1 MLINLSHY
9 MSILSGASFL
19 LCACLS
25 FLFIKQADASKSL
38 IKNIFSNSCYLLF
51 ISFGIYV
58 YLAIS
63 DDFSVEYIA
72 NHSNSNLPVFYKISS
87 IWSAHEGSMF
97 VWILFLAIW
106 GYFFNLHKP
115 SNDQIK
121 MTSIGI
127 ISLILF
133 GFMVF
138 LLLTS
143 SPFTQ
148 ILPLAPENG
157 ADINPVLQDP
167 ALAMHPPTLYLGYV
181 GFVIPFAYSISFLIH
196 EEYSYSW
203 ERAIRSWSVIAWS
216 FLTIGIALGSWWAY
230 YELGWGGYWFWD
242 PVENVAL
249 MPWLAATAFI
259 HSLKVSAD
267 TRAHRSWTILLALL
281 VFSLS
286 LFGAFIVRSGI
297 IDSVHSFANDPER
310 GLYLLAF
317 CSIIV
322 LSSLFIY
329 ANKYEKLL
337 SKKSTLVSKQSFISI
352 NNILFITLIF
362 STMLGVLYPLIFEY
376 LYNEKISVGA
386 PFYNSIYI
394 PITIIAAAFLVFSI
408 EINWNGSLSKIKFLH
423 PLSFSI
429 IFAFVITLYLYK
441 EFEIKNILLLISLFV
456 GYLIIIRYL
465 FVLFMSKYIN
475 IASFCAHFGL
485 GVLIVAI
492 SLNSLLSSE
501 RVLNLNINET
511 KTYKGINITLEQ
523 IKVINGSN
531 YDSIKGFLKVND
543 GANQYILEPEKRRY
557 FVRGQ
562 ITTETDIKVTPIKD
576 IYVTLGDQLDDGSW
590 IVNIQLNYF
599 IRYIWASMIMMA
611 LASLFIISNTRRQ
624 S

>member
-1 MLINLSHY
+1 

-19 LCACLS
+19 LCSCLS
-25 FLFIKQADASKSL
+25 FLFINRSDDSRIL

-51 ISFGIYV
+51 ISFGVYV
-58 YLAIS
+58 YLAIT
-63 DDFSVEYIA
+63 DNFSVEYIA
-72 NHSNSNLPVFYKISS
+72 SHSNRDLPIFYKISS

-106 GYFFNLHKP
+106 GYLFNIYKT
-115 SNDQIK
+115 SNDEVK

-143 SPFTQ
+143 SPFSQ
-148 ILPLAPENG
+148 ILPIAPENG

-181 GFVIPFAYSISFLIH
+181 GFVIPFAYSIAFLIH
-196 EEYSYSW
+196 EQNSYSW
-203 ERAIRSWSVIAWS
+203 EKTIRSWSVVAWS

-267 TRAHRSWTILLALL
+267 TKAHRSWTILLALL

-310 GLYLLAF
+310 GLYLLSF

-322 LSSLFIY
+322 LTSLFIY
-329 ANKYEKLL
+329 ANKYEQLSSKAVSLL
-337 SKKSTLVSKQSFISI
+337 SKQSFISI

-376 LYNEKISVGA
+376 LYDEKISVGA

-408 EINWNGSLSKIKFLH
+408 EIKWNGRLSKITLFH
-423 PLSFSI
+423 PLSYSI
-429 IFAFVITLYLYK
+429 IIALILTFYMHL
-441 EFEIKNILLLISLFV
+441 EFKIESILLLLSFFV
-456 GYLIIIRYL
+456 GYLVVTRYL
-465 FVLFMSKYIN
+465 FELFMSKYIN
-475 IASFCAHFGL
+475 MASFFAHVGL
-485 GVLIVAI
+485 GILIIAI
-492 SLNSLLSSE
+492 SLNSLLSTE
-501 RVLNLNINET
+501 RVLNININET
-511 KTYKGINITLEQ
+511 KSYKGLDITLEQ
-523 IKVINGSN
+523 IKVLQGSN
-531 YDSIKGFLKVND
+531 YDSIKGFLSVKD
-543 GANQYILEPEKRRY
+543 GLNEYILEPEKRRY

-562 ITTETDIKVTPIKD
+562 ITTETDIKLTLIKD
-576 IYVTLGDQLDDGSW
+576 IYITLGDQLEDGSW
-590 IVNIQLNYF
+590 IINIQLNYF

-611 LASLFIISNTRRQ
+611 LASLFILNNSRRQ
-624 S
+624 R

>member
-1 MLINLSHY
+1 

-19 LCACLS
+19 LCSCLS
-25 FLFIKQADASKSL
+25 FLFINRSDDSRIL

-51 ISFGIYV
+51 ISFGVYV
-58 YLAIS
+58 YLAIT
-63 DDFSVEYIA
+63 DNFSVEYIA
-72 NHSNSNLPVFYKISS
+72 SHSNRDLPIFYKISS

-106 GYFFNLHKP
+106 GYLFNIYKT
-115 SNDQIK
+115 SNDEVK

-143 SPFTQ
+143 SPFSQ
-148 ILPLAPENG
+148 ILPIAPENG

-181 GFVIPFAYSISFLIH
+181 GFVIPFAYSIAFLIH
-196 EEYSYSW
+196 EQNSYSW
-203 ERAIRSWSVIAWS
+203 EKTIRSWSVVAWS

-267 TRAHRSWTILLALL
+267 TKAHRSWTILLALL

-310 GLYLLAF
+310 GLYLLSF

-322 LSSLFIY
+322 LTSLFIY
-329 ANKYEKLL
+329 ANKYEQLSSKAVSLL
-337 SKKSTLVSKQSFISI
+337 SKQSFISI

-376 LYNEKISVGA
+376 LYDEKISVGA

-408 EINWNGSLSKIKFLH
+408 EIKWNGRLSKITLFH
-423 PLSFSI
+423 PLSYSI
-429 IFAFVITLYLYK
+429 IIALILTFYMHL
-441 EFEIKNILLLISLFV
+441 EFKIVSILLLLSFFV
-456 GYLIIIRYL
+456 GYLVVTRYL
-465 FVLFMSKYIN
+465 FELFMSKYIN
-475 IASFCAHFGL
+475 MASFFAHVGL
-485 GVLIVAI
+485 GILIIAI
-492 SLNSLLSSE
+492 SLNSLLSTE
-501 RVLNLNINET
+501 RVLNININET
-511 KTYKGINITLEQ
+511 KSYKGRDITLEQ
-523 IKVINGSN
+523 IKVLQGSN
-531 YDSIKGFLKVND
+531 YDSIKGFLSVKD
-543 GANQYILEPEKRRY
+543 GLNEYILEPEKRRY

-562 ITTETDIKVTPIKD
+562 ITTETDIKVTLIKD
-576 IYVTLGDQLDDGSW
+576 IYITLGDQLEDGSW
-590 IVNIQLNYF
+590 IINIQLNYF

-611 LASLFIISNTRRQ
+611 LASLFILNNSRRQ
-624 S
+624 R

>member
-1 MLINLSHY
+1 

-19 LCACLS
+19 LCSCLS
-25 FLFIKQADASKSL
+25 FLFINRSDDSRIL

-51 ISFGIYV
+51 ISFGVYV
-58 YLAIS
+58 YLAIT
-63 DDFSVEYIA
+63 DNFSVEYIA
-72 NHSNSNLPVFYKISS
+72 SHSNRDLPIFYKISS

-106 GYFFNLHKP
+106 GYLFNIYKT
-115 SNDQIK
+115 SNDEVK

-143 SPFTQ
+143 SPFSQ
-148 ILPLAPENG
+148 ILPIAPENG

-181 GFVIPFAYSISFLIH
+181 GFVIPFAYSIAFLIH
-196 EEYSYSW
+196 EQNSYSW
-203 ERAIRSWSVIAWS
+203 EKTIRSWSVIAWS

-267 TRAHRSWTILLALL
+267 TKAHRSWTILLALL

-310 GLYLLAF
+310 GLYLLSF

-322 LSSLFIY
+322 LTSLFIY
-329 ANKYEKLL
+329 ANKYEQLSSKAVSLL
-337 SKKSTLVSKQSFISI
+337 SKQSFISI

-376 LYNEKISVGA
+376 LYDEKISVGA

-408 EINWNGSLSKIKFLH
+408 EIKWNGRLSKITVFH
-423 PLSFSI
+423 PLSYSI
-429 IFAFVITLYLYK
+429 IIALILTFYMHL
-441 EFEIKNILLLISLFV
+441 EFKIESILLLLSFFI
-456 GYLIIIRYL
+456 GYLVVTRYL
-465 FVLFMSKYIN
+465 FELFMSKYLN
-475 IASFCAHFGL
+475 MASFFAHVGL
-485 GVLIVAI
+485 GILIIAI
-492 SLNSLLSSE
+492 SLNSLLSAE
-501 RVLNLNINET
+501 RVLNININET
-511 KTYKGINITLEQ
+511 KSYKGLDITLEQ
-523 IKVINGSN
+523 IKVLQGSN
-531 YDSIKGFLKVND
+531 YDSIKGFLSIKD
-543 GANQYILEPEKRRY
+543 GLNEYILEPEKRRY

-562 ITTETDIKVTPIKD
+562 ITTETDIKVTLIKD
-576 IYVTLGDQLDDGSW
+576 IYITLGDQLEDGSW
-590 IVNIQLNYF
+590 IINIQLNYF

-611 LASLFIISNTRRQ
+611 LASLFILNNSRRQ
-624 S
+624 R

>member
-1 MLINLSHY
+1 
-9 MSILSGASFL
+9 MSILSCASFL
-19 LCACLS
+19 LCSCLS
-25 FLFIKQADASKSL
+25 FLFINRSDDSRIL

-51 ISFGIYV
+51 ISFGVYV
-58 YLAIS
+58 YLAIT
-63 DDFSVEYIA
+63 DNFSVEYIA
-72 NHSNSNLPVFYKISS
+72 SHSNRDLPIFYKISS

-106 GYFFNLHKP
+106 GYLFNIYKT
-115 SNDQIK
+115 SNDEVK

-143 SPFTQ
+143 SPFSQ
-148 ILPLAPENG
+148 ILPIAPENG

-181 GFVIPFAYSISFLIH
+181 GFVIPFAYSIAFLIH
-196 EEYSYSW
+196 EQNSYSW
-203 ERAIRSWSVIAWS
+203 EKTIRSWSVVAWS

-267 TRAHRSWTILLALL
+267 TKAHRSWTILLALL

-310 GLYLLAF
+310 GLYLLSF

-322 LSSLFIY
+322 LTSLFIY
-329 ANKYEKLL
+329 ANKYEQLSSKAVSLL
-337 SKKSTLVSKQSFISI
+337 SKQSFISI

-376 LYNEKISVGA
+376 LYDEKISVGA

-408 EINWNGSLSKIKFLH
+408 EIKWNGRLSKITVFH
-423 PLSFSI
+423 PLSYSI
-429 IFAFVITLYLYK
+429 IIALILTFYMHL
-441 EFEIKNILLLISLFV
+441 EFKIESILLLLSFFV
-456 GYLIIIRYL
+456 GYLVVTRYL
-465 FVLFMSKYIN
+465 FELFMSKYLN
-475 IASFCAHFGL
+475 MASFFAHVGL
-485 GVLIVAI
+485 GILIIAI
-492 SLNSLLSSE
+492 SLNSLLSAE
-501 RVLNLNINET
+501 RVLNININET
-511 KTYKGINITLEQ
+511 KSYKGLDITLEQ
-523 IKVINGSN
+523 IKVLQGSN
-531 YDSIKGFLKVND
+531 YDSIKGFLSIKD
-543 GANQYILEPEKRRY
+543 GLNEYILEPEKRRY

-562 ITTETDIKVTPIKD
+562 ITTETDIKVTLIKD
-576 IYVTLGDQLDDGSW
+576 IYITLGDQLEDGSW
-590 IVNIQLNYF
+590 IINIQLNYF

-611 LASLFIISNTRRQ
+611 LASLFILNNSRRQ
-624 S
+624 R

>member
-1 MLINLSHY
+1 

-19 LCACLS
+19 LCSCLS
-25 FLFIKQADASKSL
+25 FLFINRSDDSRIL

-51 ISFGIYV
+51 ISFGVYV
-58 YLAIS
+58 YLAIT
-63 DDFSVEYIA
+63 DNFSVEYIA
-72 NHSNSNLPVFYKISS
+72 SHSNRDLPIFYKISS

-106 GYFFNLHKP
+106 GYLFNIYKT
-115 SNDQIK
+115 SNDEVK

-143 SPFTQ
+143 SPFSQ
-148 ILPLAPENG
+148 ILPIAPENG

-181 GFVIPFAYSISFLIH
+181 GFVIPFAYSIAFLIH
-196 EEYSYSW
+196 EQNSYSW
-203 ERAIRSWSVIAWS
+203 EKTIRSWSVVAWS

-267 TRAHRSWTILLALL
+267 TKAHRSWTILLALL

-310 GLYLLAF
+310 GLYLLSF

-322 LSSLFIY
+322 LTSLFIY
-329 ANKYEKLL
+329 ANKYEQLSSKAVSLL
-337 SKKSTLVSKQSFISI
+337 SKQSFISI

-376 LYNEKISVGA
+376 LYDEKISVGA

-408 EINWNGSLSKIKFLH
+408 EIKWNGRLSKITVFH
-423 PLSFSI
+423 PLSYSI
-429 IFAFVITLYLYK
+429 IIALILTFYMHL
-441 EFEIKNILLLISLFV
+441 EFKIESILLLLSFFV
-456 GYLIIIRYL
+456 GYLVVTRYL
-465 FVLFMSKYIN
+465 FELFMSKYLN
-475 IASFCAHFGL
+475 MASFFAHVGL
-485 GVLIVAI
+485 GILIIAI
-492 SLNSLLSSE
+492 SLNSLLSTE
-501 RVLNLNINET
+501 RVLNININET
-511 KTYKGINITLEQ
+511 KSYKGLDITLEQ
-523 IKVINGSN
+523 IKVLQGSN
-531 YDSIKGFLKVND
+531 YDSIKGFLSIKD
-543 GANQYILEPEKRRY
+543 GLNEYILEPEKRRY

-562 ITTETDIKVTPIKD
+562 ITTETDIKVTLIKD
-576 IYVTLGDQLDDGSW
+576 IYITLGDQLEDGSW
-590 IVNIQLNYF
+590 IINIQLNYF

-611 LASLFIISNTRRQ
+611 LASLFILNNSRRQ
-624 S
+624 R

>member
-1 MLINLSHY
+1 

-19 LCACLS
+19 LCSCLS
-25 FLFIKQADASKSL
+25 FLFINRSDDSRIL

-51 ISFGIYV
+51 ISFGVYV
-58 YLAIS
+58 YLAIT
-63 DDFSVEYIA
+63 DNFSVEYIA
-72 NHSNSNLPVFYKISS
+72 SHSNRDLPIFYKISS

-106 GYFFNLHKP
+106 GYLFNIYKT
-115 SNDQIK
+115 SNDEVK

-143 SPFTQ
+143 SPFSQ
-148 ILPLAPENG
+148 ILPIAPENG

-181 GFVIPFAYSISFLIH
+181 GFVIPFAYSIAFLIH
-196 EEYSYSW
+196 EQNSYSW
-203 ERAIRSWSVIAWS
+203 EKTIRSWSVVAWS

-267 TRAHRSWTILLALL
+267 TKAHRSWTILLALL

-310 GLYLLAF
+310 GLYLLSF

-322 LSSLFIY
+322 LTSLFIY
-329 ANKYEKLL
+329 ANKYEQLSSKAVSLL
-337 SKKSTLVSKQSFISI
+337 SKQSFISI

-376 LYNEKISVGA
+376 LYDEKISVGA

-408 EINWNGSLSKIKFLH
+408 EIKWNGRLSKITLFH
-423 PLSFSI
+423 PLSYSI
-429 IFAFVITLYLYK
+429 IIALILTFYMHL
-441 EFEIKNILLLISLFV
+441 EFKIVSILLLLSFFV
-456 GYLIIIRYL
+456 GYLVVTRYL
-465 FVLFMSKYIN
+465 FELFMSKYIN
-475 IASFCAHFGL
+475 MASFFAHVGL
-485 GVLIVAI
+485 GILIIAI
-492 SLNSLLSSE
+492 SLNSLLSTE
-501 RVLNLNINET
+501 RVLNININET
-511 KTYKGINITLEQ
+511 KSYKGLDITLEQ
-523 IKVINGSN
+523 IKVLQGSN
-531 YDSIKGFLKVND
+531 YDSIKGFLSVKD
-543 GANQYILEPEKRRY
+543 GLNEYILEPEKRRY

-562 ITTETDIKVTPIKD
+562 ITTETDIKVTLIKD
-576 IYVTLGDQLDDGSW
+576 IYITLGDQLEDGSW
-590 IVNIQLNYF
+590 IINIQLNYF

-611 LASLFIISNTRRQ
+611 LASLFILNNSRRQ
-624 S
+624 R